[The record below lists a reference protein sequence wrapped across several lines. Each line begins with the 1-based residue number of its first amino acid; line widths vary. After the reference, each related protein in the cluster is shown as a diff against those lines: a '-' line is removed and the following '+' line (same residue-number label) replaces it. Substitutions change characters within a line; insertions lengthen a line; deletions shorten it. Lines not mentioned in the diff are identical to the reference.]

1 MQDERNGPVLTEE
14 EARAAAKAVT
24 TLFQRW
30 ELSDEEARDLL
41 GGPSAETWS
50 AWKAGAFGPVSPDLG
65 ARLSHLLGVHKA
77 LRLIFSG
84 DQARVYGWV
93 RLGNAA
99 FGGLPA
105 LLVMREDLA
114 ARHLNGEE
122 VPGLLHVRLHL
133 EDQLIG
139 LEEEVTTR
147 DQAFQEGY
155 SPLEGRVSLADLLT
169 DVQRERIARDDP
181 FEVADLSHP
190 AMRGTGEGAPLPN
203 PTEPTRPGAFQGRGR
218 CPG

>member
-1 MQDERNGPVLTEE
+1 MQDEQDAPTLTEE

-24 TLFQRW
+24 ALFQRW
-30 ELSDEEARDLL
+30 DLSDEEARDLL
-41 GGPSAETWS
+41 GEVPEETWTD
-50 AWKAGAFGPVSPDLG
+50 WKGGRFGPVSPDLG

-84 DQARVYGWV
+84 DEGRVYGWV

-122 VPGLLHVRLHL
+122 EIPGLLHVRLHL

-147 DQAFQEGY
+147 NRAFQEGHG
-155 SPLEGRVSLADLLT
+155 PL
-169 DVQRERIARDDP
+169 
-181 FEVADLSHP
+181 EVAD
-190 AMRGTGEGAPLPN
+190 PN
-203 PTEPTRPGAFQGRGR
+203 IPR
-218 CPG
+218 